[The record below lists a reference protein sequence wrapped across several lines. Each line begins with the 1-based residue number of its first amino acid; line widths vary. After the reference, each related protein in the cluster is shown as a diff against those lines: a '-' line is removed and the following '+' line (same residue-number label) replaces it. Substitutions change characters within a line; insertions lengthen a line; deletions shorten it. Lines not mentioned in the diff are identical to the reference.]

1 MFGKN
6 KIEINAIQDSDLT
19 EALKQTSQFNDL
31 VEGKIHCVSCNTVI
45 TENNIGV
52 IQPKNKDGKTKL
64 SFYCERIDCV
74 DEFKRN
80 INE

>member
-6 KIEINAIQDSDLT
+6 KIEVNAIQDSDLT
-19 EALKQTSQFNDL
+19 EVLKQTSQFNDL
-31 VEGKIHCVSCNTVI
+31 VEGKIKCVSCGTLI
-45 TENNIGV
+45 TESNIGV
-52 IQPKNKDGKTKL
+52 IQPQTKVDKTEL
-64 SFYCERIDCV
+64 TFYCEKIDCV